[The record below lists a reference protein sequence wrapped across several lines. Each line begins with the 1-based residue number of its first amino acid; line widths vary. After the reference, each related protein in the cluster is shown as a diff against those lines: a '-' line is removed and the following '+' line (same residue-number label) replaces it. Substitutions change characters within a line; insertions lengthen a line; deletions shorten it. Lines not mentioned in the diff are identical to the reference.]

1 VDVVAAFLDGV
12 GGCVVSRFVIELG
25 LPAMALVERVVGR
38 GEREAHALAGA
49 ALPRLAAVLGGG
61 GRRDTRGDS
70 VLAATEALAAHT
82 VVLPRQRVVTLH
94 HLGCA
99 GWVASARQPPT
110 VGEGRGPGRLRR
122 AEHAAMGK
130 GMCARAGRVEPGT
143 PWPRSERARGGREGS
158 GEAGPGRARRGCWR
172 SPGGCWG
179 TPWWEAA
186 ALGFLGGWA
195 RCAGW
200 AARALGPAWVAAG
213 LARGGGEELRAG
225 WAAGMG
231 QERRWTLGWR
241 GWGGGFPLLLFL
253 FSSFYLNIALA
264 FRFKTKH
271 AS

>member
-1 VDVVAAFLDGV
+1 MDVVAAFLDGV

-179 TPWWEAA
+179 TPWWEAV
-186 ALGFLGGWA
+186 ALGFWGGMGALRRVGRARTWAGLGGCWA
-195 RCAGW
+195 GARRRRR
-200 AARALGPAWVAAG
+200 AARWVGRGNGPGEEVDAG
-213 LARGGGEELRAG
+213 LAWLGGV
-225 WAAGMG
+225 
-231 QERRWTLGWR
+231 
-241 GWGGGFPLLLFL
+241 FPFYYFYFLL
-253 FSSFYLNIALA
+253 SI
-264 FRFKTKH
+264 
-271 AS
+271 